1 MPNFHL
7 KDIRQEHE
15 MTQSEIAYKLNV
27 KRGTYA
33 SWECGSD
40 IIPTAKLFAF
50 AEMFGVS
57 VDYILWLAP
66 KRKIKEKHILNPEEI
81 GKNIKKIRY
90 KNKLSQTEFAGKI
103 NINQSTLWEYENDKT
118 LITTATLIAIR
129 KEFKYS
135 VDYILNRKIK
145 VPNA

>member
-1 MPNFHL
+1 MTNFHL

-15 MTQSEIAYKLNV
+15 MTQSEIAYKLKV

-50 AEMFGVS
+50 AEMFGIS
-57 VDYILWLAP
+57 TDYILGLAP

-81 GKNIKKIRY
+81 GKNIRKIRI
-90 KNKLSQTEFAGKI
+90 KNKLSQTEFASKI
-103 NINQSTLWEYENDKT
+103 NINQSTLWGYENGKT

-135 VDYILNRKIK
+135 IDYILNRKIK